1 VPGSDARRVEMKLG
15 VCLAVL
21 TCVALLA
28 STTGVAASEDTPPS
42 AATLAKAYLAAL
54 GPAGAQITRAE
65 AELRALPAT
74 ATPRQVNKIVATVAS
89 KLEAIERLL
98 SPTPAITLESLG
110 KPTISPP
117 CGLYSTPAM
126 GAHLVVANSLYSSGL
141 QLTAPNTCT
150 RAVSY
155 EWRLTRRHTSFS
167 ATIALD
173 ATDQF
178 PSQGPIMY
186 FLGNSGAKIPFKYKG
201 KFVYQ
206 LQLTTNAAVRV
217 TMDIIGESRFTIQL
231 DPIGGGTNVVDI
243 INNPVRNA
251 HHAIVWLNPKAKRTL
266 SPMPLT
272 WRRLG
277 PH

>member
-1 VPGSDARRVEMKLG
+1 MKLG

-42 AATLAKAYLAAL
+42 AATQAYLAAL

-89 KLEAIERLL
+89 KLEA
-98 SPTPAITLESLG
+98 
-110 KPTISPP
+110 
-117 CGLYSTPAM
+117 
-126 GAHLVVANSLYSSGL
+126 
-141 QLTAPNTCT
+141 
-150 RAVSY
+150 
-155 EWRLTRRHTSFS
+155 
-167 ATIALD
+167 
-173 ATDQF
+173 
-178 PSQGPIMY
+178 
-186 FLGNSGAKIPFKYKG
+186 
-201 KFVYQ
+201 
-206 LQLTTNAAVRV
+206 
-217 TMDIIGESRFTIQL
+217 
-231 DPIGGGTNVVDI
+231 
-243 INNPVRNA
+243 NA